1 MPIPISTGGT
11 IPLSSVANVYVELS
25 PQSITR
31 NNQSRQVEITGGTAG
46 SSSIMDVSKEVQAI
60 IDAYPMPE
68 GYKATVGGSYAEIT
82 ENFRSLALAL
92 VVAIGLVYFIL
103 ASQFESFLMPV
114 IVMMILPVALS
125 GALFSLPITGQ
136 DISMVVMLGLI
147 MLTGTVVNNSI
158 VLVDY
163 INVRRENG
171 QTRKDAIL
179 DACPLRVRPIMMTT
193 MTTVLALIPMALGL
207 GSEGSELLIPLGY
220 VMIFGMMLSTVV
232 TLVFTPVCYSLLD
245 DLSIRASKP
254 MQERRDRK
262 NQDLL
267 QQIADAEC
275 ALALMEVH
283 DVPIPEPFEPE
294 PSEEPSEE
302 NLDIPSNV

>member
-1 MPIPISTGGT
+1 
-11 IPLSSVANVYVELS
+11 
-25 PQSITR
+25 
-31 NNQSRQVEITGGTAG
+31 
-46 SSSIMDVSKEVQAI
+46 
-60 IDAYPMPE
+60 
-68 GYKATVGGSYAEIT
+68 
-82 ENFRSLALAL
+82 
-92 VVAIGLVYFIL
+92 
-103 ASQFESFLMPV
+103 
-114 IVMMILPVALS
+114 
-125 GALFSLPITGQ
+125 
-136 DISMVVMLGLI
+136 
-147 MLTGTVVNNSI
+147 
-158 VLVDY
+158 
-163 INVRRENG
+163 
-171 QTRKDAIL
+171 
-179 DACPLRVRPIMMTT
+179 MMTT

-220 VMIFGMMLSTVV
+220 VMIFGMMISTVV
-232 TLVFTPVCYSLLD
+232 TLVFTPVCYSVLD